1 MLRRGDRGLPAI
13 LDGVRKALLL
23 LALGVSPLAACDGG
37 NEATR
42 QDAPTSRPAASEETQ
57 AAVSSR
63 GLAEHLRALQRSAD
77 RHGHNRAAGTGGHR
91 SSVRYATARLREAGW
106 RVRLQP
112 VPFPFF
118 RQGSARLAADG
129 RRLRPGRHFRVMTHS
144 GGGRVSARVRDA
156 GLGCERDDYG
166 AVDPGGVALVRR
178 GECFF
183 RVKALNAQRSGV
195 AGLLVADPALRG
207 GPFRATLGGPGVRIP
222 VVILGAE
229 GARIARPGTQVR
241 LAVDAVSEQRV
252 SQNVIADSR
261 AGSGDRVVMAGGHLD
276 SVRAGPGIND
286 NGSGVA
292 ALLEVAEAVG
302 PRPPGAH
309 LRLAFWAAEELGLYG
324 SRRYVRSLS
333 AGERDRIVAYVN
345 LDMVGSRR
353 AVREVY
359 DGAPPI
365 ERALRRALTRPAGE
379 ADMGGSSDHAPFQ
392 RAGIPVG
399 GLYTGSAERAPG
411 GKPRDPCYHR
421 RCDTIDNV
429 NRGVLLEMARAAAEA
444 LRDLSR
450 RAR

>member
-1 MLRRGDRGLPAI
+1 M
-13 LDGVRKALLL
+13 RKALLL
-23 LALGVSPLAACDGG
+23 LALGVFPLGACDSDSETGRAG
-37 NEATR
+37 
-42 QDAPTSRPAASEETQ
+42 QPSSRPARSEETA
-57 AAVSSR
+57 AAVSGP
-63 GLAEHLRALQRSAD
+63 GLVEHLRALQRIAD
-77 RHGHNRAAGTGGHR
+77 RHGHNRAAGTRGYR
-91 SSVRYATARLREAGW
+91 SSVRYAAARLREAGW

-112 VPFPFF
+112 VSFPFF
-118 RQGSARLAADG
+118 RQRSARLAADG
-129 RRLRPGRHFRVMTHS
+129 RRLRPGRDFRVMTHS
-144 GGGRVSARVRDA
+144 GGGGVAARVRDA

-166 AVDPGGVALVRR
+166 GVDRGGVALVRR

-195 AGLLVADPALRG
+195 AGLLVVDPALRE

-222 VVILGAE
+222 VLILGAE
-229 GARIARPGTQVR
+229 AARTVRPGTRIR
-241 LAVDAVSEQRV
+241 LAVDAVSERRMA
-252 SQNVIADSR
+252 SNVIADSR
-261 AGSGDRVVMAGGHLD
+261 PGSGQRVVIAGGHLD
-276 SVRAGPGIND
+276 SVPAGPGIND

-292 ALLEVAEAVG
+292 ALLEAAEALG

-309 LRLAFWAAEELGLYG
+309 VRLAFWAAEELGLYG

-333 AGERDRIVAYVN
+333 GRERGRIAAYVN

-379 ADMGGSSDHAPFQ
+379 ADMGNSSDHAPFQ

-399 GLYTGSAERAPG
+399 GLYTGSAESAPG

-444 LRDLSR
+444 LGDLSR
-450 RAR
+450 RNS